1 MGSKQQLIEFLGG
14 GPRRVHFIG
23 IGGAGMSGLAR
34 LLLQQGHRVTGSD
47 LSPNGG
53 VKELQKLGAKICS
66 GHAGRNVGEDTELVV
81 YTSAVNGEN
90 VELQAADDLKIPRVR
105 RGLLLS
111 ALMNHSNNIAVA
123 GTHGKTTTTAMI
135 AYVLTRSDSA
145 PSYCV
150 GAHVPVLGA
159 NAQIGGGKYFV
170 AEADES
176 DGTLIGF
183 SPEYSVC
190 LNIEPEHLDHY
201 GSMDK
206 LQETFESFFS
216 STHRTVFLC
225 ADCPNCLKLAP
236 NCRAVI
242 TFGLSRN
249 ADYRALNV
257 EQTKCGTRFTVA
269 CRDQHIGVVELG
281 IPGMQNVTNA
291 LAAVAVADELGVP
304 FEKIADALGQFTGA
318 KRRFDRVY
326 DEGGILVV
334 DDYAHH
340 PTEVRATIAAT
351 RTMLSEKEAGGYRR
365 LIVAFQP
372 HRYTRTQALR
382 EEFGSAFVGA
392 DKLFLTEIYAASEKP
407 IDGVTGQMLYNAV
420 AASGQV
426 DAVFETDL
434 EMLLVQLFAEARPGD
449 IILTMGA
456 GDIYK
461 VAEALA
467 RKLRS
472 RKPSVLNPETQR
484 MNMQADLEVL
494 LSDKAKIRANE
505 PMARHTSMRVGGPAE
520 FWVEPADERDLARL
534 LHYCHVRDIPVT
546 IVGRGTNLLVL
557 DGGIQGVVVGLTNDE
572 FSKVEVDGEQILAR
586 AGARLKTIVSVAARQ
601 GLGGLEFMEGIPGS
615 LGGALRMNA
624 GAMGKQTFDVVEWVR
639 YISYSGDIYDA
650 AAKDLPVSYRS
661 CPVFHN
667 HIALSAIL
675 RGTKA
680 ERRMIDS
687 RLRAFAQKRW
697 SSQPAK
703 PSAGCI
709 FKNPEAI
716 PAGRLIEELGLKG
729 MSVGGARVSEMHG
742 NFIVNEGKATASD
755 VLQLMAVIRER
766 AHEERG
772 IDLEPEVMILGSEKL
787 GGPRS

>member
-14 GPRRVHFIG
+14 GPRRVHFVG
-23 IGGAGMSGLAR
+23 IGGCGMSGLAR
-34 LLLQQGHRVTGSD
+34 LLLQQGHHVTGSD
-47 LSPNGG
+47 LLSNGG
-53 VKELQKLGAKICS
+53 MKELQKLGAKIHS
-66 GHAGRNVGEDTELVV
+66 GHAGRNVDEGTELVV

-90 VELQAADDLKIPRVR
+90 AELQAANELKIPRVR

-145 PSYCV
+145 PSYCI
-150 GAHVPVLGA
+150 GAHVPVLGT

-176 DGTLIGF
+176 DGTLVGF
-183 SPEYSVC
+183 SPEYAVC

-216 STHRTVFLC
+216 STHKTVFLC
-225 ADCPNCLKLAP
+225 ADCPNCLALAP
-236 NCRAVI
+236 KCRTAI
-242 TFGLSRN
+242 SFGLSPK
-249 ADYRALNV
+249 ADYRALDI
-257 EQTKCGTRFTVA
+257 EQTKCGSRFTVA
-269 CRDQHIGVVELG
+269 CRDQQIGVIELS
-281 IPGMQNVTNA
+281 IPGRQNVTNA
-291 LAAVAVADELGVP
+291 LAAIAVADELGMP
-304 FEKIADALGQFTGA
+304 FEKIADALKQFTGA
-318 KRRFDRVY
+318 KRRFDRKY
-326 DEGGILVV
+326 DDGGILVV

-351 RTMLSEKEAGGYRR
+351 RTLLAEGDANARRR

-382 EEFGSAFVGA
+382 EEFGQAFQGA
-392 DKLFLTEIYAASEKP
+392 DKLFLTDIYAASEKP
-407 IDGVTGQMLYNAV
+407 IEGIDGKMLHSLV

-426 DAVFETDL
+426 DAVFEPDL
-434 EMLLVQLFAEARPGD
+434 EMLVARLFAEARPGD
-449 IILTMGA
+449 IVLTMGA

-461 VAEALA
+461 VADALA
-467 RKLRS
+467 RKLRT
-472 RKPSVLNPETQR
+472 RGPNVLNPEKQP
-484 MNMQADLEVL
+484 MNMYADLEVL
-494 LSDKAKIRANE
+494 LSDKAKIRRNE

-520 FWVEPADERDLARL
+520 FWIEPGNERDLARL
-534 LHYCHVRDIPVT
+534 LHYCHVREIPVT
-546 IVGRGTNLLVL
+546 VIGRGTNLLVL
-557 DGGIQGVVVGLTNDE
+557 DGGIQGVVISLTNDE
-572 FSKVEVDGEQILAR
+572 FSKIEVDDEQILAR
-586 AGARLKTIVSVAARQ
+586 AGARLKTIVSVATRHE
-601 GLGGLEFMEGIPGS
+601 LGGLEFMEGIPGS

-624 GAMGKQTFDVVEWVR
+624 GAMGKQIFDVVDWVR
-639 YISYSGDIYDA
+639 YIGYSGDIYDTE
-650 AAKDLPVSYRS
+650 AKNLPVSYRS

-675 RGTKA
+675 RGTKT
-680 ERRMIDS
+680 ERKTIDG
-687 RLRAFAQKRW
+687 RLRVFAQRRW

-716 PAGRLIEELGLKG
+716 PAGKLIEELGLKG

-755 VLQLMAVIRER
+755 VLQLIATIRDR
-766 AHEERG
+766 ARQERG
-772 IDLEPEVMILGSEKL
+772 IDLEPEVLILGSEK
-787 GGPRS
+787 P